1 METGV
6 FRASRALSQA
16 LERPV
21 HPVSDEQRRWPM
33 AVVQAGGVDH
43 RLELVWAGR
52 GWPREVKE
60 VLAAIPTPWPRDV
73 VLVAPR
79 FSSGSLELLRE
90 RNANWVDE
98 TGRARIES
106 RDGLLVIRHVEFEV
120 EGPRTLAF
128 RWAPSSVDIAEFLL
142 AGAEEVFSAVA
153 VAEQS
158 GWSHPQTTK
167 VLRQLASRGWAK
179 KVGPS
184 RGRGSGWR
192 LADLSSLLDAWSAHV
207 ASPGSE
213 RLLAHRVMRDPM
225 SFLRDELAPALTG
238 SMPWAVSGWAGLE
251 AAAPFVTAVPVLHIC
266 IPAEAIA
273 DGRLREVMRATGLRE
288 VEEGAR
294 VEFLVASEL
303 ALALA
308 REAASLPVVSAPR
321 LYADLRAL
329 GGRGEEAAEH
339 VREELL
345 GF

>member
-1 METGV
+1 M
-6 FRASRALSQA
+6 
-16 LERPV
+16 
-21 HPVSDEQRRWPM
+21 
-33 AVVQAGGVDH
+33 VVVEAGGVDH
-43 RLELVWAGR
+43 GLELVWAGR

-60 VLAAIPTPWPRDV
+60 VLAEIPTPWPRHV

-106 RDGLLVIRHVEFEV
+106 RDGLLVIRDVEPQV
-120 EGPRTLAF
+120 EEPRMLAF

-142 AGAEEVFSAVA
+142 AGAEQVFSAVD
-153 VAEQS
+153 VAGHS

-167 VLRQLASRGWAK
+167 VLRQFASRGWAK

-192 LADLSSLLDAWSAHV
+192 LADPASLLDAWAAHV
-207 ASPGSE
+207 ASAGSE
-213 RLLAHRVMRDPM
+213 RVLAHRVMRDPM
-225 SFLRDELAPALTG
+225 AFLREELAPALTG
-238 SMPWAVSGWAGLE
+238 SMPWAISGWAGLE
-251 AAAPFVTAVPVLHIC
+251 AAAPFVTAVPVLHVY
-266 IPAEAIA
+266 IPAEGMAT
-273 DGRLREVMRATGLRE
+273 GPLREVMRATGLRE

-294 VEFLVASEL
+294 IEFWAASEL

-308 REAASLPVVSAPR
+308 RETASLPVASAPR

-329 GGRGEEAAEH
+329 GGRGDEAAEH